1 MGLLR
6 HENLRN
12 TYLMRSAV
20 YSAQTGIVKEVE
32 VNNFLSHIRYQILS
46 DFLGDVR
53 GLLTAGLSQYFSSLR

>member
-1 MGLLR
+1 M
-6 HENLRN
+6 
-12 TYLMRSAV
+12 

-53 GLLTAGLSQYFSSLR
+53 GLLTAVLSQYFSSLR